1 MANKRPSGESVV
13 REALSLLGQPY
24 EQLDCQALVRRA
36 IAAAGGEKPPKGVN
50 TLMRSPS
57 IVWWGTLDNARAR
70 GRLVPGAALLMHADD
85 GREPARYRGDGM
97 GNFSHIGLY
106 AGENALMDTD
116 ARGRSRA
123 CDVIHSSQSMGR
135 VAGSTLQNGWTHAA
149 WLSQIDYGREM
160 APGVE
165 LGERAMP
172 DFQALPDPKAMPE
185 PKASPESQTQPADVS
200 GFYTVRRGCRGGAVR
215 RLQTWLTA
223 LGFDIG
229 PHGADGVFG
238 PATEAAVLAFQ
249 GANGLVADGGGGRRT
264 WAALA
269 QRVWNENQEKE
280 DIQ

>member
-1 MANKRPSGESVV
+1 MEKKRPSGQSVV
-13 REALSLLGQPY
+13 LKALSLLGQPY
-24 EQLDCQALVRRA
+24 ERLDCQALVRRA
-36 IAAAGGEKPPKGVN
+36 IAAAGGEQPPKGVN

-57 IVWWGTLDNARAR
+57 VVWWGTLDSARAR
-70 GRLVPGAALLMHADD
+70 GRLVPGAALLMHRDD

-106 AGENALMDTD
+106 AGENALTDTD

-149 WLSQIDYGREM
+149 WLSQIDYGREPS
-160 APGVE
+160 PGVE

-172 DFQALPDPKAMPE
+172 DFQASPDSE
-185 PKASPESQTQPADVS
+185 ASPAPADVS
-200 GFYTVRRGCRGGAVR
+200 GFYTVRLGCLGGAVR
-215 RLQTWLTA
+215 RLQGWLLA
-223 LGFDIG
+223 LGYDIG

-238 PATEAAVLAFQ
+238 PATRAAVLAFQ
-249 GANGLVADGGGGRRT
+249 GANGLAADGVVGRRT

-269 QRVWNENQEKE
+269 QCVWNQTQAKE
-280 DIQ
+280 ANP